1 MYRTNSIVFFR
12 GVNFSVSSDVPSNV
26 SNARQFVLCMIMKLG
41 IVVDV
46 LGEDRCFQHE
56 MFQVLP
62 FSCVG
67 HY

>member
-12 GVNFSVSSDVPSNV
+12 AVNFSRSSDVPFHV
-26 SNARQFVLCMIMKLG
+26 SNARQFILFMIMKLG

-56 MFQVLP
+56 LFQVLH
-62 FSCVG
+62 FS
-67 HY
+67 